1 MEKDESAPCR
11 RVTTHGGNFF
21 LTSDA
26 FSFSRSQD
34 VRSFTFVFPL
44 FFLCFTFVFPLFY
57 LCFSFV
63 LPLFYICLRMSEE
76 FYRLRSF
83 SINKGRLIKLGD
95 SIASR
100 LVLQHI
106 ITTYCI
112 VTYSRDQLQSSNI
125 DLKANIQQQ
134 KLNCL
139 FQQLVQIQLQC
150 LYSICGNQKTLIN
163 HQRISNPGGRDHHAA
178 QQQRTHQGFPL
189 EHRKLAISMLHCFV
203 SKCTS
208 QSHFFLYF
216 SFSFLCLFVAS

>member
-1 MEKDESAPCR
+1 MG
-11 RVTTHGGNFF
+11 TFF
-21 LTSDA
+21 SHLMPSLSLA
-26 FSFSRSQD
+26 LRMSG
-34 VRSFTFVFPL
+34 
-44 FFLCFTFVFPLFY
+44 
-57 LCFSFV
+57 V
-63 LPLFYICLRMSEE
+63 LPLFYLCLRMSEE

-112 VTYSRDQLQSSNI
+112 VTYFRDQLQSSNI

-178 QQQRTHQGFPL
+178 QQQRTHQGFSL
-189 EHRKLAISMLHCFV
+189 ERKLAISMLHRFV